1 MNVYYVYLHE
11 TSRVAFL
18 LKVAPTRLLA
28 RQAYTPLSLSF
39 LPCTAR
45 RKKRLPSGRRMR
57 WEVGSVG
64 AVLTSSPSLYQ
75 SMMGSGSP
83 LACNRQDCM
92 LAFDSS

>member
-1 MNVYYVYLHE
+1 MSVYHAYLHE

-45 RKKRLPSGRRMR
+45 RKKRLPSGSRMR

-83 LACNRQDCM
+83 LA
-92 LAFDSS
+92 